1 MKALF
6 IVFMI
11 RTYICDSLDKIVEK
25 NGPPAQNCR
34 PLGQLKKMFKD
45 TRFECLNPNWVRF
58 QWQEY
63 QTKALNK
70 YFTNH
75 IQTYS

>member
-6 IVFMI
+6 IIFTI
-11 RTYICDSLDKIVEK
+11 LAYICDSLDQIVEK

-45 TRFECLNPNWVRF
+45 TRCEPSNPNQVHLQRGA
-58 QWQEY
+58 Y
-63 QTKALNK
+63 QMKALDGSIK
-70 YFTNH
+70 NH
-75 IQTYS
+75 IHT